1 VGKRKGLR
9 DQPHTLKGRKAMN
22 EPVVI
27 TRAGTLPRI
36 WSFVHDD
43 ETPLEALNNCIDDCL
58 KWSKQMLENVTKYP
72 ENADYWKERQAT
84 YEREAQTAEVI
95 EYEDFAMIERECI
108 LQDKPAEITEE
119 KYNEMLDILPPLY
132 YTTHNGYTM
141 FCMREMW
148 TASYT
153 TQYAYHRATGKYYSC
168 MVDASD
174 RSTWICERIKTN

>member
-1 VGKRKGLR
+1 MR
-9 DQPHTLKGRKAMN
+9 
-22 EPVVI
+22 EFVVI
-27 TRAGTLPRI
+27 TKPGTVPQI
-36 WSFVHDD
+36 YDFVRDG
-43 ETPLEALNNCIDDCL
+43 ETNLEALNRCIDDCL
-58 KWSKQMLENVTKYP
+58 KWAQEMKK
-72 ENADYWKERQAT
+72 NAAHYDNNAAYWIEQHEH

-95 EYEDFAMIERECI
+95 KYEDFEAAQRAALLADEPE
-108 LQDKPAEITEE
+108 EITEE
-119 KYNEMLDILPPLY
+119 RYNEMLDVLPPLY

-168 MVDASD
+168 MVDAAD